1 MSTHLLKYDCFRD
14 YRRPMDTGDLVVDR
28 SEAGIA
34 QLILHRPHQLNAWTL
49 SLEGAFFGALDAA
62 RVDPDVRVVVI
73 TGHGRGFC
81 AGASRD
87 MLGGASRP
95 QGPRRQLRELAE
107 YPKPVIAA
115 INGPAIGLGLALA
128 LACDI
133 RICSR
138 EATLGTAFATLGL
151 VAEHASAWLLPR
163 IVGRAHA
170 TDLLLSGRT
179 VTGTEAESI
188 GLVNRA
194 VEPGS
199 ALPEALA
206 YARVLIATGAPRSW
220 ATIKQQLVA
229 AESMSLAEANDQ
241 SIALMGPALAS
252 EDHRE
257 ALAAWREGRPPQFRP
272 LPRP

>member
-1 MSTHLLKYDCFRD
+1 
-14 YRRPMDTGDLVVDR
+14 MDTDELVVDHR
-28 SEAGIA
+28 EAGIA

-49 SLEGAFFGALDAA
+49 SLEEAFFDALDTA
-62 RVDPDVRVVVI
+62 RVDPDIRVVVI

-87 MLGGASRP
+87 MLGGAPRP
-95 QGPRRQLRELAE
+95 RGLRRQLRELVD

-115 INGPAIGLGLALA
+115 INGPAVGLGFALA
-128 LACDI
+128 IACDI
-133 RICSR
+133 RICAR
-138 EATLGTAFATLGL
+138 DATLATAFAKLGL

-170 TDLLLSGRT
+170 TDLLLSGRAL
-179 VTGTEAESI
+179 TGAEAESI

-206 YARVLIATGAPRSW
+206 YARALIETGAPQSW
-220 ATIKQQLVA
+220 ATIKKQLVA
-229 AESMSLAEANDQ
+229 AESISLAEANDQ
-241 SIALMGPALAS
+241 SLALMGPALAS

-257 ALAAWREGRPPQFRP
+257 AVAAWRDRRPPRFRS

>member
-1 MSTHLLKYDCFRD
+1 
-14 YRRPMDTGDLVVDR
+14 MDTDDLIVDH
-28 SEAGIA
+28 SETGIA
-34 QLILHRPHQLNAWTL
+34 QLVLHRPHQLNAWTL
-49 SLEGAFFGALDAA
+49 SLEEAFFDALDTA
-62 RVDPDVRVVVI
+62 RVDPDIRVVVI
-73 TGHGRGFC
+73 TGYGRGFC

-87 MLGGASRP
+87 MLGGAPRP
-95 QGPRRQLRELAE
+95 HGPRRQLRELVE

-115 INGPAIGLGLALA
+115 INGPAIGLGFALA
-128 LACDI
+128 IACDI

-138 EATLGTAFATLGL
+138 DATLGTAFARLGL

-163 IVGRAHA
+163 LVGRARA

-179 VTGTEAESI
+179 LTGAEAERI

-206 YARVLIATGAPRSW
+206 YGRALIETGAPQSW
-220 ATIKQQLVA
+220 ATIKRQLVA
-229 AESMSLAEANDQ
+229 AESSSLAEANEQ
-241 SIALMGPALAS
+241 SVALMEPALAS

-257 ALAAWREGRPPQFRP
+257 AVAAWRDERPPKFGP
-272 LPRP
+272 LPQA

>member
-1 MSTHLLKYDCFRD
+1 
-14 YRRPMDTGDLVVDR
+14 MDTDEVIVDH

-49 SLEGAFFGALDAA
+49 SLEEAFFDALDTA
-62 RVDPDVRVVVI
+62 RVDPDIRVVVI
-73 TGHGRGFC
+73 TGDGRGFC

-87 MLGGASRP
+87 MLGGAPRP
-95 QGPRRQLRELAE
+95 QGPRRQLRELVE

-115 INGPAIGLGLALA
+115 INGPAIGLGFALA
-128 LACDI
+128 ISCDI

-138 EATLGTAFATLGL
+138 DATLGTAFAKLGL

-163 IVGRAHA
+163 LVGRANA

-179 VTGTEAESI
+179 LTGTEAEAI

-206 YARVLIATGAPRSW
+206 YARALIETAAPKSW
-220 ATIKQQLVA
+220 ATIKKQLVA
-229 AESMSLAEANDQ
+229 AEAISLVEANDQ
-241 SIALMGPALAS
+241 SVALMEPSLAS

-257 ALAAWREGRPPQFRP
+257 ALAAWRDKRPPQFSSLAQP
-272 LPRP
+272 